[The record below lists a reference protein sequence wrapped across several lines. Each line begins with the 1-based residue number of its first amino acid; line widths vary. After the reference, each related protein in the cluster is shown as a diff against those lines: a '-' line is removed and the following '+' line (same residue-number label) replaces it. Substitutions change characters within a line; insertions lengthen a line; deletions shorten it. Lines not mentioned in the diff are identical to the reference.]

1 MKPDPSNTGFVSD
14 PVLELLPF
22 RETQPI
28 RVLNRRGS
36 VALLTLWT
44 QTESVLRQ
52 LQDLGVDLNVDTTPL
67 AAASQFYGQGMPL
80 LLRNLL
86 FNPQLRT
93 VIVVGADISGSG
105 AALEAVFHKGVEP
118 GEQFGSP
125 MYRIR
130 DTDYW
135 LDPALTPE
143 VLKTW
148 QGKIIRP
155 GGMAEERKG
164 YRVTK
169 LAQVL
174 PEIESYFRAHVL
186 PKQVSKRMRIELPD
200 VSLKYLPSHAAM
212 HDVQAASVLEAWHAL
227 LHRTARFGQPGVV
240 GDGSLRRE
248 LGPVRAVIT
257 HPAMPSQAA
266 LADSPIPPA
275 LVGQY
280 VRSIQLEIEVG
291 EGEAEQSVEHEV
303 SYTYGDILRRG
314 NFFPDAIA
322 ALRSRGMFHFSLWEH
337 HKHKPHRAKPCWIAV
352 TVTRN
357 GDAIDLTARF
367 RAHNLS
373 QAWVPNVCQ
382 LVAVQQYLGKEC
394 GLAIGRIV
402 VDSLSLTLRPENPI
416 VAAAMNGGTRPQS
429 TGTLA
434 QWKQLVNAVDDWAA
448 AQQLKLHAIDGFHAE
463 DVLAKATRELTGD
476 AYHAITFPLLL
487 GMAIACRASG
497 NHALGDWVACETAHP
512 PIARNAPAIGYSQ
525 EGIRLRETLQLLGNA
540 SDVKIVCDFHKGI
553 SALDWSDVAEMAPPS
568 ALADVFMRMAQQHR
582 EQPNS
587 RSHIH
592 DAGWPL
598 HPTTLYSRR
607 LEKQLTLNVIADR
620 CSPADALNILHLLHQ
635 MAQDGS
641 GSDYSSVVF
650 RTTNAASAI
659 PSVPF
664 PKPPPSLNFQPD
676 PAGHFAI
683 SPDPVARKIIIQ
695 QRVHGVTIANWEI
708 DASALPQLI
717 TELCDGS
724 ISIPAHALYVG
735 ATLMGALIALNA
747 QPQE

>member
-1 MKPDPSNTGFVSD
+1 MSD
-14 PVLELLPF
+14 PVLDLLPF
-22 RETQPI
+22 REAQQV

-44 QTESVLRQ
+44 QTENVLRQ
-52 LQDLGVDLNVDTTPL
+52 LQDLGVDLKVDTTPL

-105 AALEAVFHKGVEP
+105 AALEAVFHKGVEH

-125 MYRIR
+125 MYRVC

-148 QGKIIRP
+148 QGKIVRP

-169 LAQVL
+169 LAQVW
-174 PEIESYFRAHVL
+174 PEIESYFRPSAL
-186 PKQVSKRMRIELPD
+186 PKQVSKRVRIELQE

-248 LGPVRAVIT
+248 LGPVRTVIT
-257 HPAMPSQAA
+257 QPAMPSPVA

-275 LVGQY
+275 LIDQY
-280 VRSIQLEIEVG
+280 VRSIHPATEVG
-291 EGEAEQSVEHEV
+291 GGEAEQAAEHEV
-303 SYTYGDILRRG
+303 GYTYGDILRRG

-322 ALRSRGMFHFSLWEH
+322 ALRGRGAFHFSLWAH
-337 HKHKPHRAKPCWIAV
+337 HEVEPHRSKPCWIAV
-352 TVTRN
+352 TVTCN

-382 LVAVQQYLGKEC
+382 LVAVQQYLGEEC

-448 AQQLKLHAIDGFHAE
+448 AQQLELHAIDGFHAE
-463 DVLAKATRELTGD
+463 DVLAKATRELAGG

-497 NHALGDWVACETAHP
+497 TAHALGDWLACETAYP
-512 PIARNAPAIGYSQ
+512 PIAQHAPAVGYSQ
-525 EGIRLRETLQLLGNA
+525 DGIRLRETLHLLGDA

-568 ALADVFMRMAQQHR
+568 ALADVFMQMAQQHR

-587 RSHIH
+587 RSNIH
-592 DAGWPL
+592 DVGWP
-598 HPTTLYSRR
+598 HRPMTLYSRQ

-635 MAQDGS
+635 MARDGS

-650 RTTNAASAI
+650 RTTHAVSAAPAM
-659 PSVPF
+659 PSIPF

-683 SPDPVARKIIIQ
+683 SSDPAAHKIIIQ
-695 QRVHGVTIANWEI
+695 QRAHGVTIANWEI
-708 DASALPQLI
+708 DAPALPQLI
-717 TELCDGS
+717 TELCDGG

-747 QPQE
+747 QPQG